1 MSSYYRVLGVS
12 RFAGLDEIRR
22 AYWSLEKRVR
32 LESKKSLQDQE
43 LEEIRRAYDVLSDSN
58 RRSLYDARH
67 PAESSLSFEGHRIVS
82 DDFLELNDGMV
93 NDFPSTATITDVVST
108 TYGEF
113 LANQVSSVETYIT
126 QVELTDQE
134 ARKGVR
140 VPWNLVFRS
149 DCPIC
154 GGRGEIWPNSCG
166 ICAGTGNGEMSNQ
179 LDLMIPPGVRHG
191 ACLKYTATP
200 PFSAEIQI
208 RVHIAIK

>member
-12 RFAGLDEIRR
+12 RYADLDEIRR

-32 LESKKSLQDQE
+32 LESKKGLQAQE
-43 LEEIRRAYDVLSDSN
+43 FKEIRRAYDVLSDSN
-58 RRSLYDARH
+58 RRSLYDAGH
-67 PAESSLSFEGHRIVS
+67 LIESRLPFEGCRIVC

-93 NDFPSTATITDVVST
+93 NDFPSTATIADVVLT
-108 TYGEF
+108 MHGEF
-113 LANQVSSVETYIT
+113 LVNQVLLVETYIT
-126 QVELTDQE
+126 QVELTDRE

-166 ICAGTGNGEMSNQ
+166 ICAGTGNGEMSHQ
-179 LDLMIPPGVRHG
+179 LDLAIPPGVRHG
-191 ACLKYTATP
+191 ACLKFTATP

-208 RVHIAIK
+208 RVHIAIE

>member
-22 AYWSLEKRVR
+22 AYWSLERRVR
-32 LESKKSLQDQE
+32 LESKKSLQVQGLD
-43 LEEIRRAYDVLSDSN
+43 EIRRAYDVLSDSN

-67 PAESSLSFEGHRIVS
+67 PAESSLLEGCRIVC
-82 DDFLELNDGMV
+82 DDFLELNHGMV
-93 NDFPSTATITDVVST
+93 NEFPSTAMIADVVST
-108 TYGEF
+108 MDGDF
-113 LANQVSSVETYIT
+113 LADRVSSVETHST
-126 QVELTDQE
+126 QVELTARE

-140 VPWNLVFRS
+140 VPWDLVFRS

-154 GGRGEIWPNSCG
+154 GGRGEIWSSSCG

-179 LDLMIPPGVRHG
+179 LELSIPSGVRHG
-191 ACLKYTATP
+191 ACLKFNVTP

-208 RVHIAIK
+208 RVHITIK